1 MENLTLEN
9 FKLKQD
15 ILTLENEIKNL
26 KNLLMMNNEKITEQ
40 RLELNEL
47 YKIVDDNTK

>member
-1 MENLTLEN
+1 MENLTLEKI
-9 FKLKQD
+9 KLKQD